1 MKLKTFE
8 VYNKNGKLTEK
19 LTTSRELG
27 RFLQNVY
34 KPEVIIPLLYVNSSK
49 QGAEYHPGTKIGI
62 FFDTN
67 TFNRKDLH
75 SVYIP
80 VGSETYKQLVSTNL
94 AEKRD
99 ISTISNKCGKTKCIR
114 CFTLEQIQLFID
126 TFLPSEHPT
135 LRLDITKHLGTNKR
149 IKVFGD
155 DYKKFIYDYNDNKKP
170 LFEVSVK
177 GKEDI
182 PSYLSKKEYDI
193 IKNYLK
199 GSKEVTII
207 HIINKEEN

>member
-1 MKLKTFE
+1 MKLRTFE
-8 VYNKNGKLTEK
+8 VYNKSGNITQK
-19 LTTSRELG
+19 LTTARELG
-27 RFLQNVY
+27 RFLQKIYV
-34 KPEVIIPLLYVNSSK
+34 PEIITPLLYVNSSK

-114 CFTLEQIQLFID
+114 CFTLEQVQLFID
-126 TFLPSEHPT
+126 TFLPSEHPV
-135 LRLDITKHLGTNKR
+135 LGLDITKHLGTNKR

-155 DYKKFIYDYNDNKKP
+155 DYKKFIYDYNTGKKS
-170 LFEVSVK
+170 LFDTSGVI
-177 GKEDI
+177 KEDI
-182 PSYLSKKEYDI
+182 PSYLSKNEYDI
-193 IKNYLK
+193 IKNYI
-199 GSKEVTII
+199 GSSKEVTII

>member
-1 MKLKTFE
+1 M
-8 VYNKNGKLTEK
+8 Y
-19 LTTSRELG
+19 
-27 RFLQNVY
+27 
-34 KPEVIIPLLYVNSSK
+34 PEIITPLLYVNSSK

-126 TFLPSEHPT
+126 TFLPSEHPV
-135 LRLDITKHLGTNKR
+135 LRLDIMKHLGTNKR

-155 DYKKFIYDYNDNKKP
+155 DYKKFIYDFNTGKKP
-170 LFEVSVK
+170 LFDAPVVI
-177 GKEDI
+177 KEDI

-193 IKNYLK
+193 IKNYI
-199 GSKEVTII
+199 GSSKEVTII

>member
-8 VYNKNGKLTEK
+8 VYNKDGNITQK
-19 LTTSRELG
+19 LTTARELG

-34 KPEVIIPLLYVNSSK
+34 TPEVITPLLYVNSSK
-49 QGAEYHPGTKIGI
+49 QGAEYHPGTRIGI

-126 TFLPSEHPT
+126 TFLSSEHPV

-155 DYKKFIYDYNDNKKP
+155 DYRKFIYGYNTGKKP
-170 LFEVSVK
+170 LFNTPVVI
-177 GKEDI
+177 KEDI

-193 IKNYLK
+193 IKNYI
-199 GSKEVTII
+199 GNSKEVTII